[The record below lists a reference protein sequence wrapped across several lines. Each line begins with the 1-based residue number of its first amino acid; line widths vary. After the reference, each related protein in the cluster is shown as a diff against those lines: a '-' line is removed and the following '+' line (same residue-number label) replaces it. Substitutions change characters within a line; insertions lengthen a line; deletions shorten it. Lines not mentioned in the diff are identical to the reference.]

1 MKNIDAIKEISAMTR
16 TSMGPNGMNKY
27 IINHIDKLF
36 LTKDTAV
43 MCKELDVNHPAAR
56 LIINASKI
64 QEGEQ
69 GDNTNFVI
77 TFAGEALN
85 LASNLIK
92 SGLHPSDIHIGYEKA
107 AKKCFDLIDSA
118 PKYTITDLRSEEEVT
133 KIIKPIIGS
142 KLLLSQENILAPLI
156 AQACISVMP
165 AKSEDFNIDNVRT
178 AKILGGSLIDSQ
190 VIKGLVVIRLVEGA
204 VTRAE
209 NCKVVVFNCP
219 LECTGAET
227 KDTVVFKNA
236 DELLNYTKLEEDH
249 MERIMKEIV
258 DSGVK
263 AIIVGGSI
271 DDMAIHYA
279 DKYGIVLFR
288 IMSKFELKRIA
299 KALGASLLVKL
310 GAPTKEEMGHADK
323 IYVDEI
329 SSQKCIVIVRES
341 EENKLS
347 TIVLRGSTTNM
358 LDNLERIIEDGVNCF
373 KSTCKDKNFVP
384 GAGAIEMY
392 LANGIKDFGKTVTS
406 LDQYAIAKFGEAFE
420 VVPRTLAE
428 NSGLNVN
435 EVLANLI
442 RMSHENAH
450 SGINIKVRNFL
461 IRLGKLK
468 MLLRWEFMTIW
479 RQRSGPSSSL

>member
-1 MKNIDAIKEISAMTR
+1 MLKNIDATKEIAAMTR

-56 LIINASKI
+56 LVINASKM
-64 QEGEQ
+64 QEAEQ

-85 LASNLIK
+85 MAASLIK
-92 SGLHPSDIHIGYEKA
+92 SGLHQSDIMIGYEKA
-107 AKKCFDLIDSA
+107 WKKCAELLEQA
-118 PKYTITDLRSEEEVT
+118 PRYKLNDVRSVEEVT

-142 KLLLSQENILAPLI
+142 KMMLSQENILAPLI
-156 AQACISVMP
+156 ASACINVMP
-165 AKSEDFNIDNVRT
+165 VNQNDFNVENIRT
-178 AKILGGSLIDSQ
+178 AKILGGSLIDSM
-190 VIKGLVVIRLVEGA
+190 VIKGLVVIRNVEGS
-204 VTRAE
+204 VNRAE
-209 NCKVVVFNCP
+209 NCKVAVFNCP

-236 DELLNYTKLEEDH
+236 NDLLNFTRLEEDH

-263 AIIVGGSI
+263 AVIVGGSI
-271 DDMAIHYA
+271 DDMAIHFA

-299 KALGASLLVKL
+299 KALGASLLVRL

-323 IYVDEI
+323 IYLDEI
-329 SSQKCIVIVRES
+329 SSQKCIVIERNS
-341 EENKLS
+341 EDNKLC
-347 TIVLRGSTTNM
+347 TIVLRGSTYNM
-358 LDNLERIIEDGVNCF
+358 LDNIERIIEDGVSTF
-373 KSTCKDKNFVP
+373 KSACRDPFFVP
-384 GAGAIEMY
+384 GAGAIEMF
-392 LANGIKDFGKTVTS
+392 LSNGIKEFGKTVTS

-435 EVLANLI
+435 EVIANLI
-442 RMSHENAH
+442 RKSHEDPHN
-450 SGINIKVRNFL
+450 GINIKVRNNINNFFFYL
-461 IRLGKLK
+461 N
-468 MLLRWEFMTIW
+468 
-479 RQRSGPSSSL
+479 

>member
-1 MKNIDAIKEISAMTR
+1 MLKNIDATKEIAAMTR

-36 LTKDTAV
+36 LTKDTAT
-43 MCKELDVNHPAAR
+43 MCKELDINHPAAR
-56 LIINASKI
+56 LVVQASKL
-64 QEGEQ
+64 QEAEQ

-85 LASNLIK
+85 QAASLIK
-92 SGLHPSDIHIGYEKA
+92 SGLHQSDILIGYEKA
-107 AKKCFDLIDSA
+107 FKKCTELLDNA
-118 PKYTITDLRSEEEVT
+118 PKYTLGDVRNVEEVT

-142 KLLLSQENILAPLI
+142 KMMLSQENILAPLI
-156 AQACISVMP
+156 ANACINVMP
-165 AKSEDFNIDNVRT
+165 SKSTDFNVENVRC

-190 VIKGLVVIRLVEGA
+190 VIKGLVVIRNVEGS
-204 VTRAE
+204 VTKVE
-209 NCKVVVFNCP
+209 NCKVAVFNCP

-227 KDTVVFKNA
+227 KDTVVFKSAN
-236 DELLNYTKLEEDH
+236 ELLNYTKLEEDH

-263 AIIVGGSI
+263 AVIVGGSI
-271 DDMAIHYA
+271 DDMAVHFA
-279 DKYGIVLFR
+279 DKYGIILFR

-299 KALGASLLVKL
+299 KALGASLLVRL

-323 IYVDEI
+323 IYLDEI
-329 SSQKCIVIVRES
+329 SSQKCIVLVRNS
-341 EENKLS
+341 DENKLS

-358 LDNLERIIEDGVNCF
+358 LDNIERIIEDGVNTF
-373 KSTCKDKNFVP
+373 KSACKDHSFVP

-392 LANGIKDFGKTVTS
+392 LANGIKEFSKTVTS

-420 VVPRTLAE
+420 VVPRTLSE

-435 EVLANLI
+435 EVIANLVKLN
-442 RMSHENAH
+442 HENAH
-450 SGINIKVRNFL
+450 NGINIKVCFILILDWRNSKCF
-461 IRLGKLK
+461 
-468 MLLRWEFMTIW
+468 
-479 RQRSGPSSSL
+479 

>member
-1 MKNIDAIKEISAMTR
+1 MLKNIDATKEIAAMTR

-56 LIINASKI
+56 LVINASKM
-64 QEGEQ
+64 QEAEQ

-85 LASNLIK
+85 MAASLIK
-92 SGLHPSDIHIGYEKA
+92 SGLHQSDIMIGYEKA
-107 AKKCFDLIDSA
+107 WKKCAELLEQA
-118 PKYTITDLRSEEEVT
+118 PRYKLNDVRSVEEVT

-142 KLLLSQENILAPLI
+142 KMMLSQENILAPLI
-156 AQACISVMP
+156 ASACINVMP
-165 AKSEDFNIDNVRT
+165 ANQNDFNVENIRT
-178 AKILGGSLIDSQ
+178 AKILGGSLIDSM
-190 VIKGLVVIRLVEGA
+190 VLKGLVVIRNVEGS
-204 VTRAE
+204 VNRAE
-209 NCKVVVFNCP
+209 NCKVAVFNCP

-236 DELLNYTKLEEDH
+236 NDLLNFTRLEEDH

-263 AIIVGGSI
+263 AVIVGGSI
-271 DDMAIHYA
+271 DDMAIHFA

-299 KALGASLLVKL
+299 KALGASLLVRL

-323 IYVDEI
+323 IYLDEI
-329 SSQKCIVIVRES
+329 SSQKCIVIERNS
-341 EENKLS
+341 EDNKLC
-347 TIVLRGSTTNM
+347 TIVLRGSTYNM
-358 LDNLERIIEDGVNCF
+358 LDNIERIIEDGVSTF
-373 KSTCKDKNFVP
+373 KSACRDPFFVP
-384 GAGAIEMY
+384 GAGAIEMF
-392 LANGIKDFGKTVTS
+392 LSNGIKEFGKTVTS

-435 EVLANLI
+435 EVIANLI
-442 RMSHENAH
+442 RKSHEDPHN
-450 SGINIKVRNFL
+450 GINIKVRNY
-461 IRLGKLK
+461 INY
-468 MLLRWEFMTIW
+468 
-479 RQRSGPSSSL
+479 SLFYFYLN